1 MNRSM
6 KLLVLVAV
14 TALAAHCRTT
24 RTTDATPPQGDN
36 GPGASDTADW
46 SSGTTRAGDSGSSPY
61 RTAQW
66 TAGTKYMACPHAL
79 CSSRQAPE
87 GESIRG
93 CEAGAAAPVE
103 PEPYRIPQ
111 EYMSNSCSNDGR
123 YGGAAMTRSYGGPMP
138 SQPMVMA
145 PPPPSPVSVPS
156 GASSARTRSPARLMA
171 EEQAVGELLA
181 GADEVYVLEE
191 AELEPPADRA
201 DGDDAYGGEAGAA
214 PERPGQGTLVAH
226 KSDGSEAGEFPLKH
240 TEVTAEVSGY
250 IAKTLVE
257 QQYTNPFAEVIEA
270 VYTFPLPTMAAVND
284 FVMQIGAR
292 KIVGIV
298 RPREEAERIYAQAR
312 AQGYTASLLTQER
325 PNIFTQSVANIE
337 PGGAVKIQ
345 ITYFEKLA
353 YENKQYE
360 YMFPMVVGPRYIPG
374 QVQAAA
380 DDAAAPGA
388 AAAATPPGGGGT
400 AAPTD
405 RVPDADRITPP
416 VLRPGERSGH
426 DIGVTVLLD
435 AGLEVQELAPI
446 THCVDVE
453 DVSGS
458 RKKVVLSSADSI
470 PNRDFVLRWKVAGVE
485 TQFGVLA
492 HKGDQGGFLTLMV
505 QPPAAPTDEQVTPRE
520 ITFLIDISGSQMGLP
535 IGISKD
541 IVRRTLDEL
550 RGEDTFN
557 IFFFESGNGQL
568 WERPRP
574 RTPENVEEAKRFVSN
589 LCGGGGTEMLAGIRR
604 ALQGEHD
611 PKFLQMY
618 VFLTDG
624 YIGNEDEI
632 FRIVKQERG
641 EARFFVFG
649 VGSSVNRHLC
659 EGVAEAGGGAWHA
672 VLPRDEDHAGKAV
685 QRLFDMIDSPVLV
698 DVKVDWNGLP
708 VQDVYPRKLPD
719 LFAGQTINL
728 VARYTRAAEGTAY
741 VEARVGARQVRLP
754 VAVRLPEAEAGN
766 AALAPIW
773 ARWRISDLSEDLVMA
788 DTDAKRGEL
797 KKQITDLAVEFR
809 LVSQFTAFV
818 AVDDSR
824 VVGDG
829 RPLRVVQPVEL
840 PEGVSYEGIFGE
852 QPVGEAFEVPGW
864 GVTVQ
869 MSQSGKVRVGSVR
882 LNSPAAQA
890 GIAAGATITRVDNTL
905 VHDLV
910 HLEGLVLQGGRTVE
924 LTFEPGGAV
933 SLPSP

>member
-1 MNRSM
+1 MR
-6 KLLVLVAV
+6 LLVLVAV
-14 TALAAHCRTT
+14 AALGAHCRTT
-24 RTTDATPPQGDN
+24 RTTDATPPQGDH
-36 GPGASDTADW
+36 GPGVTDSGHW
-46 SSGTTRAGDSGSSPY
+46 SSGQTSRTTDAGTSPY

-66 TAGTKYMACPHAL
+66 TAGSKYMACPNAL
-79 CSSRQAPE
+79 CTSRPAPA
-87 GESIRG
+87 GETIRG
-93 CEAGAAAPVE
+93 CEAGAPPAVE
-103 PEPYRIPQ
+103 PAPIPIPD
-111 EYMSNSCSNDGR
+111 EYMSNECSDSGG
-123 YGGAAMTRSYGGPMP
+123 YGGGAFRTRSMNAMP

-145 PPPPSPVSVPS
+145 PPPPSPVSVGGPA
-156 GASSARTRSPARLMA
+156 GAVAQTRSSSLRPPMEEPAA
-171 EEQAVGELLA
+171 GDLLA
-181 GADEVYVLEE
+181 GADEVLVLEQAEPE
-191 AELEPPADRA
+191 AVETERS
-201 DGDDAYGGEAGAA
+201 DGDDGPAA
-214 PERPGQGTLVAH
+214 PGDEPAPPTQGSLMA
-226 KSDGSEAGEFPLKH
+226 KKADGSEAGEFPLQH
-240 TEVTAEVSGY
+240 TEVAAEISGY

-257 QQYTNPFAEVIEA
+257 QQYANPFTEVIEA

-284 FVMQIGAR
+284 FVMQIGER
-292 KIVGIV
+292 KIVGLV

-325 PNIFTQSVANIE
+325 TNIFTQSVANIE
-337 PGGAVKIQ
+337 PGGEVKIR

-353 YENKQYE
+353 YEHKQYE

-374 QVQAAA
+374 QTQGAG
-380 DDAAAPGA
+380 DAAAPGA
-388 AAAATPPGGGGT
+388 PAAAAPTGGGGT
-400 AAPTD
+400 VAPTD
-405 RVPDADRITPP
+405 QVPDADRITPP

-435 AGLEVQELAPI
+435 AGLEVQELTPV

-492 HKGDQGGFLTLMV
+492 HKGEQGGFLTLMV

-535 IGISKD
+535 IGISKE

-557 IFFFESGNGQL
+557 VFFFESGNGQL

-604 ALQGEHD
+604 ALAAEHD

-624 YIGNEDEI
+624 YIGNEEEI
-632 FRIVKQERG
+632 MRIVKQERG

-649 VGSSVNRHLC
+649 VGSSVNRMLV
-659 EGVAEAGGGAWHA
+659 EGVADAGGGAWHA
-672 VLPRDEDHAGKAV
+672 VLPRDADHAGKAV
-685 QRLFDMIDSPVLV
+685 QKLFDMIDSPVLV

-708 VQDVYPRKLPD
+708 VEDVYPRKLPD

-728 VARYTRAAEGTAY
+728 VARYSRAAEGTAY
-741 VEARVGARQVRLP
+741 VEARVGERQVRLP
-754 VAVRLPEAEAGN
+754 VQVRLPEAEAGN

-773 ARWRISDLSEDLVMA
+773 ARWRIADLSEDMVMTQ
-788 DTDAKRGEL
+788 DNAKRDEL
-797 KKQITDLAVEFR
+797 KQQITELAVDFH

-824 VVGDG
+824 VVGSG
-829 RPLRVVQPVEL
+829 NPLRVVQPVEL
-840 PEGVSYEGIFGE
+840 PEGVSYEGVFGE

-864 GVTVQ
+864 GVTIQ

-890 GIAAGATITRVDNTL
+890 GLAAGATITRVDNTL

-910 HLEGLVLQGGRTVE
+910 HLEGLVLQGGRTVK
-924 LTFEPGGAV
+924 LTFEPGGEV
-933 SLPSP
+933 TLPAP

>member
-1 MNRSM
+1 
-6 KLLVLVAV
+6 
-14 TALAAHCRTT
+14 
-24 RTTDATPPQGDN
+24 
-36 GPGASDTADW
+36 
-46 SSGTTRAGDSGSSPY
+46 
-61 RTAQW
+61 
-66 TAGTKYMACPHAL
+66 
-79 CSSRQAPE
+79 
-87 GESIRG
+87 
-93 CEAGAAAPVE
+93 
-103 PEPYRIPQ
+103 
-111 EYMSNSCSNDGR
+111 
-123 YGGAAMTRSYGGPMP
+123 
-138 SQPMVMA
+138 
-145 PPPPSPVSVPS
+145 
-156 GASSARTRSPARLMA
+156 
-171 EEQAVGELLA
+171 
-181 GADEVYVLEE
+181 VLEE
-191 AELEPPADRA
+191 AEPDAPAEAETDDAPADP
-201 DGDDAYGGEAGAA
+201 GAGPA
-214 PERPGQGTLVAH
+214 RPTQGTLVA
-226 KSDGSEAGEFPLKH
+226 KKTDGSDAGEFPLQH
-240 TEVTAEVSGY
+240 TEVTAEISGY

-257 QQYTNPFAEVIEA
+257 QQYANPFAEVIEA

-284 FVMQIGAR
+284 FVMQVGER
-292 KIVGIV
+292 KIVGLV

-353 YENKQYE
+353 YEYKQYE
-360 YMFPMVVGPRYIPG
+360 YVFPMVVGPRYIPG
-374 QVQAAA
+374 NVQDTR
-380 DDAAAPGA
+380 DDTAAPGA
-388 AAAATPPGGGGT
+388 PAAAAPPGGGGT

-492 HKGDQGGFLTLMV
+492 HKGEQGGFLTLMV
-505 QPPAAPTDEQVTPRE
+505 QPPDAPTDEQVTPRE

-574 RTPENVEEAKRFVSN
+574 RTPENVEEAKRFVSQ

-604 ALQGEHD
+604 ALQAEHD

-632 FRIVKQERG
+632 MRIVKQERG

-649 VGSSVNRHLC
+649 VGSSVNRHLV
-659 EGVAEAGGGAWHA
+659 EGVAEAGAGAWHA

-685 QRLFDMIDSPVLV
+685 QKLFDLIDSPVLV

-708 VQDVYPRKLPD
+708 VEDVYPSKLPD

-754 VAVRLPEAEAGN
+754 VAVRLPEAEAEN

-773 ARWRISDLSEDLVMA
+773 ARWRISDLSEDLLMA

-797 KKQITDLAVEFR
+797 KKKITDLAVEFR

-824 VVGDG
+824 VVGNG

-852 QPVGEAFEVPGW
+852 QPVGETFEVPGW
-864 GVTVQ
+864 GVTLQ

-890 GIAAGATITRVDNTL
+890 GVTAGATITRVDNTL

-924 LTFEPGGAV
+924 LTFEPGGQVA
-933 SLPSP
+933 LPSP